1 MLIRQQYTSFSF
13 YEIIYSDFDSLL
25 QNDYQFLNL
34 LFFKILQVVV
44 YQKLIKWTFD
54 R

>member
-1 MLIRQQYTSFSF
+1 MLIRQQDPFSF

-34 LFFKILQVVV
+34 LFFKILQVVS
-44 YQKLIKWTFD
+44 KN
-54 R
+54 